1 MEVQSY
7 LIFNGRCEEAIDFY
21 KKSLGAKVEMLMR
34 FKENPDKEKMG
45 ADCMP
50 PGGDEKVM
58 HSSFK
63 IGETV
68 VMASDG
74 MSYDQKPEFKGFSLT
89 ITAKDEAEADKLF
102 NALCR
107 RRQGA
112 DADRQDLLL
121 AALRHGRRQ
130 VRRRLDGDHSAA
142 DVTAAIKV
150 SADND
155 LDRNEERR
163 LRDLARA
170 RRAARS
176 GVEVLH
182 RAGAHEALVGP
193 ERLRGVCL
201 QDGSAAGRH
210 ATTTA

>member
-45 ADCMP
+45 ADCVP

-63 IGETV
+63 IGDSV

-89 ITAKDEAEADKLF
+89 VTAKDEAEADKLF
-102 NALCR
+102 NALANGGKVQMPLGKTFFSPR
-107 RRQGA
+107 FGMVA
-112 DADRQDLLL
+112 D
-121 AALRHGRRQ
+121 
-130 VRRRLDGDHSAA
+130 
-142 DVTAAIKV
+142 KF
-150 SADND
+150 
-155 LDRNEERR
+155 
-163 LRDLARA
+163 
-170 RRAARS
+170 
-176 GVEVLH
+176 GVGWMVI
-182 RAGAHEALVGP
+182 VP
-193 ERLRGVCL
+193 
-201 QDGSAAGRH
+201 QPM
-210 ATTTA
+210 